1 MSFRNEGEKRR
12 RKTDKICPRRPTLKE
27 WLKEFCKQKGNKIR
41 KNLNISGRKN
51 IIRKNMSKTIA
62 FEFSKL
68 YLMIKAKILKLF

>member
-1 MSFRNEGEKRR
+1 MKGKKDEE
-12 RKTDKICPRRPTLKE
+12 KTDKICPRRPTLKE

-51 IIRKNMSKTIA
+51 IIRKNMSKTTA

-68 YLMIKAKILKLF
+68 YLMIKAKIVKLF